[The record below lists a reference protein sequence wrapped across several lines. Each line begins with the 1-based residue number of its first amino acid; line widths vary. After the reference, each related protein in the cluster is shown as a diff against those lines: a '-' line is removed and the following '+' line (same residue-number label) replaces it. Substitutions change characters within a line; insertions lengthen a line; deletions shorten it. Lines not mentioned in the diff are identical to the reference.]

1 MTHVIR
7 STHLKR
13 VRQYIEASPMKKGR
27 WDSSEDDEEHTE
39 SAPVPSLVPS
49 SVPRP
54 AWLARAAATVIQCA
68 VRGFLSRR
76 GRPHWAILPQRVFM
90 KLNVDAKS
98 TVVGVLAVLDHCD
111 FMLAYR
117 GKDGLG
123 QAYYSGPC
131 LLSAVHGTG
140 FLTFSPGRQKTWTLT
155 FNDGKST
162 ITWDTNGACQPGNLY
177 ETNAK
182 FVEAPYGPIQQ
193 VSIQTWAW

>member
-1 MTHVIR
+1 MPYFSDEDVEWPI
-7 STHLKR
+7 
-13 VRQYIEASPMKKGR
+13 QEIPMKKR
-27 WDSSEDDEEHTE
+27 RNFSSGDDEE
-39 SAPVPSLVPS
+39 SAPAQVAPVQMAPVSS

-54 AWLARAAATVIQCA
+54 AWLARAAATVIQGV
-68 VRGFLSRR
+68 VRGFLSRY
-76 GRPHWAILPQRVFM
+76 GRPHWAILPKRVFM
-90 KLNVDAKS
+90 KLNVDVQA
-98 TVVGVLAVLDHCD
+98 TMVGVLDVLDHCD
-111 FMLAYR
+111 FMLSYR

-131 LLSAVHGTG
+131 LLPTVHGTG